1 MTTPQDKQP
10 RRSISAAVRYQLD
23 RLFWQSDFIATR
35 FTLAFGA
42 LMWAVLLA
50 WPGDLFHARPVYRV
64 MAEVAPQ
71 TVWALAF
78 GIQGLFALAALLTG
92 CRNRLVWFMEGLGG
106 CILWTAAC
114 IACLTA
120 FGYESPPA
128 TMASDIALAGASWW
142 NLVRWQ
148 VNK

>member
-1 MTTPQDKQP
+1 MTPHSNQP
-10 RRSISAAVRYQLD
+10 RRRVSAVVKTQLD

-42 LMWAVLLA
+42 IMWGILLA
-50 WPGDLFHARPVYRV
+50 WPGEIFQLRPVYRV
-64 MAEVAPQ
+64 MADVAPQ
-71 TVWALAF
+71 SAWALAF
-78 GIQGLFALAALLTG
+78 GVQGTFAMIALLID
-92 CRNRLVWFMEGLGG
+92 CRSRMAWFMEGIGG

-120 FGYESPPA
+120 FGYDAPPA
-128 TMASDIALAGASWW
+128 TMASDIAMAGASWW